1 MKQTKDTYNKKFILK
16 PSDRMMKLTFL
27 GVNIYSSFYSG
38 STLIRKISFIK
49 YKKTDISKLVQNK
62 LDLLE
67 KNLTKGTSLNNIDIS
82 ELNKSR
88 EKAIFKSE
96 AYSDF
101 HISCEKAREKFGIT
115 NVNEFF
121 NKLEKYNTGR
131 IDIQSFGNDHN
142 TIEIIDCDD
151 DKANI
156 KTLLNE
162 KKDQGSGFAI
172 QSVTGSI
179 SLKIKF
185 KGDGILNIRLRGVDY
200 KIPHNNNRLPI
211 FINYSRFSV
220 DSEELIGSDAK
231 IVSHDTPFYFKKQIK
246 DGQIVSINLNWS
258 PV

>member
-1 MKQTKDTYNKKFILK
+1 MKQTKVTYNKKFILK
-16 PSDRMMKLTFL
+16 PTDRMIKFSFM
-27 GVNIYSSFYSG
+27 GINIYSSFYSG

-142 TIEIIDCDD
+142 TIEITDCSD
-151 DKANI
+151 DKASI
-156 KTLLNE
+156 KTLLKE

-179 SLKIKF
+179 SLKIKCI
-185 KGDGILNIRLRGVDY
+185 GNGILNIRLRGIDC
-200 KIPHNNNRLPI
+200 KIPQNNNRLPI
-211 FINYSRFSV
+211 FISYSHFSV
-220 DSEELIGSDAK
+220 DNEALIDSTTK
-231 IVSHDTPFYFKKQIK
+231 IVSHDSPFYFKKQVRN
-246 DGQIVSINLNWS
+246 GQLVTINLKWN
-258 PV
+258 PI